1 MKNKL
6 SRISILLFCL
16 LCAVPGLAQGAPTQ
30 IDSALLNLSARLG
43 HSVGIG
49 NLSNW
54 AWEQTNFAD
63 SALGCPSVSG
73 SGGAVLGYRFE
84 LTYNE
89 LTHDYRVSA
98 DSATVVYCGELDSN
112 TPSSAPES
120 QYSNRLCSETASDG
134 PYMRSRIIYGIE
146 AEVAQGFLN
155 LRGQPSAAGQVLLQI
170 PAGLPFEI
178 TAGPDCAEGYVW
190 WLVNANGQ
198 TGYVAEAGAG
208 TTFVKPKR
216 PVPLPSREELN
227 TSLVTWLQELSR
239 VEGNFLPQ
247 HAWSSDSVYLALP
260 GASGSDSIWLYDLRD
275 QQLSPQM
282 LEHDGGISVIAF
294 RPSRTQ
300 ILFGSEAG
308 SLHLWQFE
316 GGAELGKRE
325 LLFLNAHGGAVSA
338 VSFSGD
344 VNRMASAGTVA
355 YTRAQANRDFAAIVW
370 DLPTVAQQAVLSG
383 HQALIRAIA
392 FSPDGGIIVTG
403 ADDGALRFWDADSGA
418 SLSSLSLNAAVVALD
433 WSSDGSQIAVALARA
448 ADSLQIVDGE
458 DWTPVSSYQLPTAG
472 VASLDFSP
480 DSTLLVAG
488 AAEGIISVW
497 DTEAQQLLVTRETD
511 GGVRAV
517 SFSPDGSLIA
527 VNTDKHALVFYGVP
541 LGSG

>member
-30 IDSALLNLSARLG
+30 INAALLNLSARLG

-190 WLVNANGQ
+190 WLVNVNGQ

-208 TTFVKPKR
+208 TTFVQAQADRCRIAEPR
-216 PVPLPSREELN
+216 
-227 TSLVTWLQELSR
+227 
-239 VEGNFLPQ
+239 
-247 HAWSSDSVYLALP
+247 
-260 GASGSDSIWLYDLRD
+260 GSQY
-275 QQLSPQM
+275 Q
-282 LEHDGGISVIAF
+282 
-294 RPSRTQ
+294 
-300 ILFGSEAG
+300 
-308 SLHLWQFE
+308 
-316 GGAELGKRE
+316 
-325 LLFLNAHGGAVSA
+325 
-338 VSFSGD
+338 SGD
-344 VNRMASAGTVA
+344 LAARTVA
-355 YTRAQANRDFAAIVW
+355 GRRQFPAA
-370 DLPTVAQQAVLSG
+370 
-383 HQALIRAIA
+383 
-392 FSPDGGIIVTG
+392 
-403 ADDGALRFWDADSGA
+403 
-418 SLSSLSLNAAVVALD
+418 
-433 WSSDGSQIAVALARA
+433 AR
-448 ADSLQIVDGE
+448 
-458 DWTPVSSYQLPTAG
+458 
-472 VASLDFSP
+472 
-480 DSTLLVAG
+480 
-488 AAEGIISVW
+488 
-497 DTEAQQLLVTRETD
+497 
-511 GGVRAV
+511 
-517 SFSPDGSLIA
+517 
-527 VNTDKHALVFYGVP
+527 LVFR
-541 LGSG
+541 